1 VKIRYDPRLGLKT
14 GGSRQLNPAKADIP
28 GNSRFCGKLHEAK
41 EMTAEL
47 QRMIGPRL
55 KPELSGWKPQ

>member
-1 VKIRYDPRLGLKT
+1 LK
-14 GGSRQLNPAKADIP
+14 PANADIP
-28 GNSRFCGKLHEAK
+28 ANSRFYEKPPEAK

-55 KPELSGWKPQ
+55 KPALSGWKPQ